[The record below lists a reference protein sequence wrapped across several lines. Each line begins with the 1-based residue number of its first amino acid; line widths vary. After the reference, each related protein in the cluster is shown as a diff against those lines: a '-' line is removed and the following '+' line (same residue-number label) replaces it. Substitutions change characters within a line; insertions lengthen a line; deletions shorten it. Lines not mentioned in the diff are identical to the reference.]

1 MSAAMR
7 SAIGL
12 GVLLAL
18 APQAVADAEA
28 LQSEVETYVR
38 QCKTVDSWRATMA
51 ATDASRW
58 AFDLDVYLWAAGV
71 KGDVGARGTT
81 VPVDAGFDELFD
93 QLDGAFMFRFSGK
106 RDRWGGY
113 LDFLWIGLEVD
124 TTGPLGAPA
133 TAKSTIF
140 IVEAAGTYEILRK
153 STGETSR
160 FLLDVYAGLRVYG
173 GDNEITGPLTK
184 RDQSDTWVDPI
195 VGLGAVLDSDRWG
208 VALRADVGGF
218 GAGSDF
224 AWSVLAGA
232 RYRFTKLFSMAVGYR
247 WLDFERTS
255 GSGADRFTMDLQ
267 LSGPFLA
274 FTFSF

>member
-1 MSAAMR
+1 MLSAVR
-7 SAIGL
+7 FAIPL

-18 APQAVADAEA
+18 APRALADTEA
-28 LQSEVETYVR
+28 LRSEIETYVR
-38 QCKTVDSWRATMA
+38 QCGTVDSWRAMA
-51 ATDASRW
+51 AANDASRW

-113 LDFLWIGLEVD
+113 LDFLWIGLDVD

-133 TAKSTIF
+133 TANSTIF
-140 IVEAAGTYEILRK
+140 IIETAGTYELLQK
-153 STGETSR
+153 PTGETSR
-160 FLLDVYAGLRVYG
+160 FLLDVYAGLRVYS
-173 GDNEITGPLTK
+173 GDNEITLPLTK
-184 RDQSDTWVDPI
+184 LEQSSTWVDPI
-195 VGLGAVLDSDRWG
+195 VGLNAVIHANRWG
-208 VALRADVGGF
+208 FALRADVGGF

-232 RYRFTKLFSMAVGYR
+232 RYEFTKHFSMALGYR
-247 WLDFERTS
+247 WLDFKRTS
-255 GSGADRFTMDLQ
+255 GSGTDQFTMDLQ